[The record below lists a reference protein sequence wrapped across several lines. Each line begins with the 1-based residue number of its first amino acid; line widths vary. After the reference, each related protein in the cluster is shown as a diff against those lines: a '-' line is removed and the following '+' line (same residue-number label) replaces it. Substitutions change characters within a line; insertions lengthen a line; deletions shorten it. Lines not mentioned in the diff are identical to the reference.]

1 MVSEQAALPAFLW
14 ASGPRW
20 LQTARLTVGHIP
32 VLVLLAVP
40 KAVPVARYLGSSE
53 HFLLSHSLI
62 SSHLMDFGF
71 NPAFMGRRREE
82 IIVFIALGCKW

>member
-40 KAVPVARYLGSSE
+40 KAVPVAQL
-53 HFLLSHSLI
+53 
-62 SSHLMDFGF
+62 FG
-71 NPAFMGRRREE
+71 
-82 IIVFIALGCKW
+82 